1 MIDVDGY
8 RPNVGIILANP
19 EGQVLWARRIG
30 QDAWQF
36 PQGGIRADETPL
48 QALYRELRE
57 EVGLTPDDVEVI
69 ACTRGWLKYRLPKR
83 LMRHNSLPVCIGQK
97 QKWFLLRMT
106 CRDQKVNVSSGDT
119 PEFDGWQWVSYWYPL
134 TQVVSFK
141 KQVYRQALAELA
153 PRLAKDLK
161 GYTIDHAHH
170 AEADRT
176 GSY

>member
-8 RPNVGIILANP
+8 RPNVGIILANTK
-19 EGQVLWARRIG
+19 GQVLWARRIG

-48 QALYRELRE
+48 QALYRELDE
-57 EVGLTPDDVEVI
+57 EVGLSPNDVEVI

-106 CRDQKVNVSSGDT
+106 CRDQKVNVSNGST
-119 PEFDGWQWVSYWYPL
+119 PEFDGWEWVSYWYPL

-153 PRLAKDLK
+153 PRLAKDLQ
-161 GYTIDHAHH
+161 GYTIEHAHH
-170 AEADRT
+170 TEADRT